1 MDFEFETARTG
12 LANAFAEAGAEL
24 LNYMGASAA
33 QAAIPDTQ
41 PQKYAIAGTLPGILQ
56 MVGKMMGEEGNIAD
70 LTEFTQRSIRDHAD
84 FSEDIERLSTADS
97 RTRKL
102 LRKEIYDSIDARVR
116 NAVKAALASVT
127 PVTAAEKPTG
137 DLPPLPWGDD
147 FEAWLEPRRQKDV
160 AAAMHDYARAAI
172 ALHIASQ
179 PTGDLTDEQA
189 WKIATD
195 LFGTVRY
202 VSREDEY
209 VKIENAADAGQ
220 FARAAIAAHLERQVQ
235 ATSTPEQVSAIG
247 RLLDEFSALPVL
259 WGLDE
264 PGALVRH
271 SDVFKMLVAAGK
283 TYLAPASQ
291 EGAHAALEE
300 VTEAAQ
306 ILNSFVDNV
315 STDGPYGAEA
325 TLTFIGQAKQCV
337 DAAIRALKASA
348 DGGAA

>member
-1 MDFEFETARTG
+1 MDFEFETQRTG
-12 LANAFAEAGAEL
+12 LANAFAAAGAEL
-24 LNYMGASAA
+24 LAYQPLVSTAV
-33 QAAIPDTQ
+33 AAIPDTH
-41 PQKYAIAGTLPGILQ
+41 PQKYTIAGTLPGILQ

-220 FARAAIAAHLERQVQ
+220 FARAAIAAHLEGQVQ
-235 ATSTPEQVSAIG
+235 ALTNARIIEIADRTRTAESRDGDYILPISFARAI
-247 RLLDEFSALPVL
+247 EA
-259 WGLDE
+259 E
-264 PGALVRH
+264 VR
-271 SDVFKMLVAAGK
+271 G
-283 TYLAPASQ
+283 TTPASQ
-291 EGAHAALEE
+291 EGAHAARNEE
-300 VTEAAQ
+300 
-306 ILNSFVDNV
+306 
-315 STDGPYGAEA
+315 
-325 TLTFIGQAKQCV
+325 
-337 DAAIRALKASA
+337 
-348 DGGAA
+348 GGAA